1 MISNASLKTSSLK
14 ELFELAKSR
23 GVEGY
28 RSMNRD
34 QLIRKLGSSK
44 PAKAET
50 AKPSKAAV
58 LKGAMPKDGAPKG
71 DKSKTAPLAKA
82 APSKSAKPAAPAKAP
97 APKAASAP
105 KAIAPKAPVAKAV
118 AKSTKPAP
126 KSAAPAKTV
135 APAKAPASTKVPP
148 AAKAPVPAK
157 VAPPPKVMAKPTKPA
172 GKPVSG
178 KAVATKGSSKTP
190 PISAAK
196 AARISQKI
204 NAATEKRQQ
213 QKDLSTATMQRSSD
227 PKKKVEKD
235 RIVLLVRDPYWIHAC
250 WEVTHNAVHRA
261 EKAMSEQWHTAR
273 PVLRMIEVDA
283 GTTTST
289 AEKVSRDIDVHGG
302 VQNWYIEIQDPPKSY
317 RAELGYLAINGK
329 FFAIARSNVVTTPA
343 PGTSDSIDENW
354 AAVAQDADKIYSM
367 SGGFSDEHISSD
379 LQELFEERLRR
390 PMSSPLNTFG
400 SGAERLAGRPQ
411 EFRFHVDAAL
421 VIFGTTKPDAKVFL
435 DKKPVKVREDGSFT
449 ELWAMPD
456 KRQVIPITA
465 TTVDGVEQ
473 RVVVIAVERNTK
485 VLEPMTRDSAD

>member
-1 MISNASLKTSSLK
+1 MFFRSPAPRFGAGLTRLEGLVLISNASLKTSSLK

-23 GVEGY
+23 GLEGY

-44 PAKAET
+44 PAKVEP
-50 AKPSKAAV
+50 AKPSKAAP
-58 LKGAMPKDGAPKG
+58 PKVAKAKATP
-71 DKSKTAPLAKA
+71 AKA
-82 APSKSAKPAAPAKAP
+82 APTKPSKPAPPA
-97 APKAASAP
+97 
-105 KAIAPKAPVAKAV
+105 KAPVAKAV

-126 KSAAPAKTV
+126 KTPAP
-135 APAKAPASTKVPP
+135 KAP
-148 AAKAPVPAK
+148 APVPAK
-157 VAPPPKVMAKPTKPA
+157 SVAKPGKPA
-172 GKPVSG
+172 AKPVPPMPSKPAAVVKPAATG
-178 KAVATKGSSKTP
+178 KAGAKAASKSKTP
-190 PISAAK
+190 SISAAK

-227 PKKKVEKD
+227 SKKKVEKD

-250 WEVTHNAVHRA
+250 WEVTHHAVHRA
-261 EKAMSEQWHTAR
+261 EKAMAEQWHTAR

-302 VQNWYIEIQDPPKSY
+302 VQNWYIEIPDPPKSY

-343 PGTSDSIDENW
+343 PGTSDTIDENW

-485 VLEPMTRDSAD
+485 VLEPMTRDASDQ